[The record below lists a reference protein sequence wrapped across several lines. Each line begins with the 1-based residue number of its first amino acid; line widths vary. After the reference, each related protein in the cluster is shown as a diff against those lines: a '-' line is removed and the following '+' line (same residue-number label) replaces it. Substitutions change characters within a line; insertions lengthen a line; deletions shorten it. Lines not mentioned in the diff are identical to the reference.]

1 MLETHEAVDEYA
13 STQDRMLTSRPSTWA
28 AAEIDELRSWLEA
41 NGRHVIPALQPEDEE
56 EEGEDVEAMDPDLR
70 KARLDVLQYIAF
82 PLLRPEFQAI
92 PSLSAF
98 VSRAVLEVSK
108 AEAKGLLPILTK
120 RLNPSGTPDLSKA
133 EALLS
138 ESLPKLVVK
147 TYLTLMLERPFT
159 WRLLRH
165 VLLSRVAD
173 TQPEALGNLPE
184 LRDVRSS
191 REVAD
196 VVEAK
201 FTALSSALDAIV
213 HDDDA
218 AKLQDDIA
226 AAYQRINE
234 LHRIAEELLHLEGPG
249 HEIDAGIQTLLD
261 YHHGTVTDVRPHK
274 ELLPKL
280 SKHTQTHSCPSFQT
294 LCVFSS
300 SWPFLSLSS
309 FVPQEVA
316 IGEALRPMDEEV
328 DEKLGLNDPKGLLK
342 RARRIRDAQ
351 KAENDELDHA
361 WRLRYV
367 NTEEVLDG

>member
-41 NGRHVIPALQPEDEE
+41 NGRHVIPALQPEEDEEE

-234 LHRIAEELLHLEGPG
+234 LHRIAEELLHLQGPG

-261 YHHGTVTDVRPHK
+261 YHHGTVTDVRPHTTFV
-274 ELLPKL
+274 KL
-280 SKHTQTHSCPSFQT
+280 SKHTQTQLCPTSPLLLT
-294 LCVFSS
+294 L
-300 SWPFLSLSS
+300 LSLSS
-309 FVPQEVA
+309 FLPTGGGDRGGA
-316 IGEALRPMDEEV
+316 SAGGR
-328 DEKLGLNDPKGLLK
+328 GG
-342 RARRIRDAQ
+342 
-351 KAENDELDHA
+351 
-361 WRLRYV
+361 
-367 NTEEVLDG
+367 G